1 MAWRKGMAWRKSMTW
16 NTSFPSAF
24 YGAFLS
30 TAAFDRRHRLI
41 DALIDESITAIC
53 AAICT
58 AMHRF

>member
-1 MAWRKGMAWRKSMTW
+1 MAWRKSMTW

-30 TAAFDRRHRLI
+30 AAAFDRRHRLI

>member
-1 MAWRKGMAWRKSMTW
+1 MTW

-41 DALIDESITAIC
+41 DGLIGKSI
-53 AAICT
+53 T